1 MSTAEKQQ
9 PNKRRTIDEWANI
22 LLEKDLPIFSNTA
35 QKITEIIKDKKS
47 GAMELASSILQ
58 DPTLTAKTLKLANST
73 YYNPSNQKLGTIT
86 RAIVILGSQTVHN
99 LSITCAFIDSAL
111 EVEDQTRVNQE
122 LAIAIH
128 AAVQAKQLAIL
139 AQDHSPEEIFIAAL
153 LKNLGAISFWC
164 SGDNS
169 THELDAL
176 LKTGKVPA
184 KKAEI
189 EVLGFHLSRL
199 GASLSQKWQ
208 LSGLIKQAISD
219 HYEDNERAQFVQQGH
234 RLAILLKSK
243 KNKNKEALETCLRE
257 ISESTEISHTS
268 LRKRVLEN
276 SKNAANIAS
285 QFGAHQAAA
294 LIHSLP
300 KTKTGSK
307 EEPLQSKQK
316 TGMQPAENTSNHEIQ
331 LQILQEIGDLLE
343 DDIKI
348 NHLFEM
354 VIEGIQRGTRMDRT
368 LFTLLSPDRSTL
380 KEKTALGWL
389 DDADHKPFSFSLTSS
404 ENNLF
409 KQTLNQSNPT
419 WIDFKKNPEQK
430 ELFTPDVENLIQTN
444 NCFIAPIKVNKKVIG
459 LLYADRA
466 TSKTCLTQNDFN
478 SFCQFSRQ
486 ANIGLALS
494 QTR

>member
-1 MSTAEKQQ
+1 MSTAEKQ
-9 PNKRRTIDEWANI
+9 PTKHHTLDEWTNI
-22 LLEKDLPIFSNTA
+22 LLEKELPIFSNTA
-35 QKITEIIKDKKS
+35 QKITAVINDKKS

-58 DPTLTAKTLKLANST
+58 DPTLTAKTLKLANSS

-99 LSITCAFIDSAL
+99 LSITCAFIDSTLGA
-111 EVEDQTRVNQE
+111 EDQTRVNQE

-139 AQDHSPEEIFIAAL
+139 AQDHSPEEVFIAAL

-164 SGDNS
+164 SGDDS

-176 LKTGKVPA
+176 LRLGKVPA
-184 KKAEI
+184 KEAET

-219 HYEDNERAQFVQQGH
+219 NYENNQRAQFVQQGH

-243 KNKNKEALETCLRE
+243 KNKEALETCLRE
-257 ISESTEISHTS
+257 ISESTEISHTL
-268 LRKRVLEN
+268 LRKKVFEN

-285 QFGAHQAAA
+285 QFGAHQAAE
-294 LIHSLP
+294 LIHSSP
-300 KTKTGSK
+300 KTKTES
-307 EEPLQSKQK
+307 EEESLPPKREIAK
-316 TGMQPAENTSNHEIQ
+316 QPAEKIGNHEIQ
-331 LQILQEIGDLLE
+331 LQILQEIGDMLE

-354 VIEGIQRGTRMDRT
+354 VIEGIQRGTNMDRT
-368 LFTLLSPDRSTL
+368 LFTLLSPDRATL

-389 DDADHKPFSFSLTSS
+389 GDSDHKPFSLSLKNRD
-404 ENNLF
+404 NNLF
-409 KQTLNQSNPT
+409 KQALNQSTPI
-419 WIDFKKNPEQK
+419 WIDFKENPEQR
-430 ELFTPDVENLIQTN
+430 ELFTADVKSLIQTN

-466 TSKTCLTQNDFN
+466 TSKTGLTQNDFN